1 MRLALNSLIILKGDF
16 VMKKVLSFFLAS
28 VIVVGMMLSLVSCGN
43 NLSGEYKGEVNVL
56 VASYEVIYKFS
67 GKKVE
72 VSRQVKSVLGNAE
85 PVVINGTYEIN
96 EDEEGKL
103 TISFEYEGEEDEVV
117 KGGTY
122 NFEKGEDYIR
132 IGIAKYTK
140 VD

>member
-1 MRLALNSLIILKGDF
+1 
-16 VMKKVLSFFLAS
+16 MKRVLSFFLAS

-85 PVVINGTYEIN
+85 PVVINGTYEIT

-103 TISFEYEGEEDEVV
+103 TISFEYEGEEDEDV

-122 NFEKGEDYIR
+122 NFEKGEDYIK